1 MTCIF
6 IQRGD
11 EIDYT
16 PAANVAAGAL
26 VLVGD
31 KPGVAKFAIPAGE
44 TGALSMRGVF
54 DVEQDG
60 SAAVS
65 VGDAI
70 YWDASAGKAT
80 KTASTGTSPNVT
92 NNTRI
97 GTAVAAAASGADTV
111 RVLIG

>member
-44 TGALSMRGVF
+44 TGALSMTGVY
-54 DVEQDG
+54 DIEQDG

-65 VGDAI
+65 VGDVV
-70 YWDASAGKAT
+70 YWNATTGKAT
-80 KTASTGTSPNVT
+80 KTST
-92 NNTRI
+92 NNTRL
-97 GTAVAAAASGADTV
+97 GVAVAAAASGADTV
-111 RVLIG
+111 RVRLG

>member
-16 PAANVAAGAL
+16 AGSDIAAGAL

-31 KPGVAKFAIPAGE
+31 KPGVAKFAIPNGA

-54 DVEQDG
+54 DVAQDG
-60 SAAVS
+60 AAAVS
-65 VGDAI
+65 VGDKI
-70 YWDASAGKAT
+70 YWDATEGKAT
-80 KTASTGTSPNVT
+80 KTASTGSGGDTVY
-92 NNTRI
+92 NTRI
-97 GTAVAAAASGADTV
+97 GVAVAAAASGADTV